1 MTSARTLFGTIL
13 PVFALATASWAAAAP
28 SLTGTWVPD
37 PAASTHSKELKQT
50 AEPGAPPAPPAPA
63 QGIQD
68 HISTLRIRHDE
79 PRVKIEFLEDDG
91 SIISTT
97 DLTTDGTENVN
108 ARAGGAL
115 THRSTTAWDG
125 TVLRTS
131 WKLAQNA
138 RVVIAGTDASELTSP
153 DTLVVTTTTEDSKSR
168 SRSVIVYHRKLGREP
183 GPEPGRDTPP
193 DAREAGPPV
202 RPAAADPPAR
212 RRNLTCLRFNK

>member
-1 MTSARTLFGTIL
+1 MIRTRALVYMIL
-13 PVFALATASWAAAAP
+13 PALALATASWAAAAP

-37 PAASTHSKELKQT
+37 PAASTHSKELKQA

-68 HISTLRIRHDE
+68 HLPVLRISHDE
-79 PRVKIEFLEDDG
+79 PRVKIDFLEDDG
-91 SIISTT
+91 SVISTT
-97 DLTTDGTENVN
+97 ELTTDGTENVN

-115 THRSTTAWDG
+115 THKSTTAWDG

-131 WKLAQNA
+131 WKLEQNA

-168 SRSVIVYHRKLGREP
+168 SRSVIVYHRKQS
-183 GPEPGRDTPP
+183 
-193 DAREAGPPV
+193 
-202 RPAAADPPAR
+202 
-212 RRNLTCLRFNK
+212 